1 MSDDANKQL
10 GLTPPITT
18 RGLQVAGVHNVGQF
32 KEGHAPHPGPG
43 RPKGSRNRIKADL
56 SQMIMNG
63 AAAVGFL
70 QLDEKGK
77 RLPLAWMVL
86 TAICCGVL

>member
-10 GLTPPITT
+10 NLTPPITT
-18 RGLQVAGVHNVGQF
+18 RGLQVASPHHEGQF
-32 KEGHAPHPGPG
+32 KEGHAPHPGSG
-43 RPKGSRNRIKADL
+43 RPKGSRNRVKADL

-63 AAAVGFL
+63 AAAAGFL

-77 RLPLAWMVL
+77 RIA
-86 TAICCGVL
+86 TGVDGVRRPE